1 MTYVKKPISTI
12 LRSGRTIF
20 TFKDI
25 SLLWRNPDKKAVI
38 AGVNYYV
45 STGQLYRIRRGIY
58 AKDANYDKME
68 LACRI
73 YTPAYVSF
81 ETVLAQSGIVFQ
93 YYERIFVASYLS
105 REIVADGRL
114 YQYRKIKNTVLT
126 DPSGVVNREGL
137 ACATPERAFLDTL
150 YLNMDYHFDHLAPL
164 KWDEIFRML
173 PLYDN
178 KRMNKKVQEFFE
190 SSQTDKR

>member
-1 MTYVKKPISTI
+1 MKYVKKPIYAI
-12 LRSGRTIF
+12 LRSDRTVF

-25 SLLWRNPDKKAVI
+25 SLLWRNPDKEAVI

-45 STGQLYRIRRGIY
+45 NTGQLYRIRRGIY

-81 ETVLAQSGIVFQ
+81 ETILGRSGIVFQ

-105 REIVADGRL
+105 REISVDGQV
-114 YQYRKIKNTVLT
+114 YQYRKIKNAVLT
-126 DPSGVVNREGL
+126 DAAGVVNKDGL

-150 YLNMDYHFDHLAPL
+150 YLNMDYHFDNVAPL
-164 KWDEIFRML
+164 NWEEIFKIL
-173 PLYDN
+173 PLYEN
-178 KRMNKKVQEFFE
+178 KRMTGKVREFFNN
-190 SSQTDKR
+190 SQKDKR